1 MRELSRFEIQVLSYL
16 DKMTTRGQVFTR
28 AEGESMVSNY
38 CISNGKST
46 RNIVNKYKFTQLLK
60 KSNNYEVF
68 HKGHKITEWIRIN

>member
-28 AEGESMVSNY
+28 AEGEVMVSNY
-38 CISNGKST
+38 CVSNGKST

-60 KSNNYEVF
+60 KSNNYKIH
-68 HKGHKITEWIRIN
+68 HKGRKITEWIRIN